1 MLAYKNFLN
10 EAAKKYAG
18 LKELTP
24 EESKALKNCLLDIYK
39 HVAHVCMA
47 HNLVIMLGGGSCL
60 GAVRHQGFIPWD
72 DDMDLMMPR
81 TDYEQLIE
89 LCEQGKL
96 GNDYFISY
104 PNAKKDSPTMFLKV
118 YRKNTMMKGL
128 GGDTS
133 PYPQECFIDIFPIE
147 GIPENRI
154 IRNLKGLLANAIRL
168 IANMVAENV
177 PLAEWEKGLYS
188 ADKSLFRLMYVR
200 RFLGKCFSIIGHKT
214 WVSWYDKLVRD
225 TALNALVG
233 IPTGR
238 KLYNGEVFE
247 ASIFFPSRKGWFE
260 GFEVCL
266 PADTDSYLSNLYGSY
281 MEIPSKEKRERH
293 IVVDFQVPA
302 QFYE

>member
-89 LCEQGKL
+89 LCEQGEL
-96 GNDYFISY
+96 GNNYFIRY
-104 PNAKKDSPTMFLKV
+104 PNAEKDSPTMFLKV
-118 YRKNTMMKGL
+118 YRKSTLMKGL
-128 GGDTS
+128 GGDCS
-133 PYPQECFIDIFPIE
+133 PFPQECFIDIFPIE
-147 GIPENRI
+147 GVPENRI
-154 IRNLKGLLANAIRL
+154 IRYLKGLLANAIRL

-177 PLAEWEKGLYS
+177 PIAEWEKELYS
-188 ADKSLFRLMYVR
+188 ADKSLFRLIYVR
-200 RFLGKCFSIIGHKT
+200 RFWGKCFSIIGHKT
-214 WVSWYDKLVRD
+214 WVRWFDKLVRD
-225 TALNALVG
+225 TTSNALVG

-238 KLYNGEVFE
+238 KLYNGEVFD
-247 ASIFFPSRKGWFE
+247 ASIFFPPRNGWFE
-260 GFEVCL
+260 GIEVCL

-302 QFYE
+302 QFYG

>member
-96 GNDYFISY
+96 GNQCCNCSTAAGFAVTYSRLQTTRL
-104 PNAKKDSPTMFLKV
+104 AC
-118 YRKNTMMKGL
+118 
-128 GGDTS
+128 GD
-133 PYPQECFIDIFPIE
+133 
-147 GIPENRI
+147 
-154 IRNLKGLLANAIRL
+154 
-168 IANMVAENV
+168 
-177 PLAEWEKGLYS
+177 
-188 ADKSLFRLMYVR
+188 
-200 RFLGKCFSIIGHKT
+200 
-214 WVSWYDKLVRD
+214 
-225 TALNALVG
+225 
-233 IPTGR
+233 GR
-238 KLYNGEVFE
+238 QG
-247 ASIFFPSRKGWFE
+247 
-260 GFEVCL
+260 C
-266 PADTDSYLSNLYGSY
+266 
-281 MEIPSKEKRERH
+281 
-293 IVVDFQVPA
+293 
-302 QFYE
+302 